1 MKSMSKTA
9 MAAAVAALMAVQAF
23 GLDGDRQTAERQ
35 QSKPAVAAKQPAQA
49 AGTVKREVVVSLA
62 DRKLALIE
70 NGKVVRIYR
79 VAVGKPSTPSPT
91 GTFTIERR
99 VVNPVYEHDG
109 RVIQPGPGNPVGN
122 RWMGL
127 NIRGYGIHGTNLPSS
142 IGKAASHGCIR
153 MGKADVEDLFSRVRV
168 GDMVELVNTRTEETA
183 QIFNDGPKPPVA
195 PAIVL
200 RANVEA
206 APTKTAPAAASD
218 AAGNTV
224 VNTAHGADLLLNV
237 LARTGA
243 ASVTASSLIG
253 AL

>member
-1 MKSMSKTA
+1 MKSVSEAA
-9 MAAAVAALMAVQAF
+9 MAVAIAALMTAQAF
-23 GLDGDRQTAERQ
+23 GLNGDRQVEAQ
-35 QSKPAVAAKQPAQA
+35 QSEPAAAQKQPAEA
-49 AGTVKREVVVSLA
+49 AGSVKREIVVSLT

-79 VAVGKPSTPSPT
+79 VAVGKTSTPSPV

-109 RVIQPGPGNPVGN
+109 RIIQPGPGNPVGN

-127 NIRGYGIHGTNLPSS
+127 SIRGYGIHGTNVPSS

-168 GDMVELVNTRTEETA
+168 GDTVELVNTRNEETA
-183 QIFNDGPKPPVA
+183 QIFDDAPKPP
-195 PAIVL
+195 
-200 RANVEA
+200 
-206 APTKTAPAAASD
+206 TAPAVVLRVKAEPAPAAT
-218 AAGNTV
+218 GNANSGV
-224 VNTAHGADLLLNV
+224 DLLLNV
-237 LARTGA
+237 LARAGA
-243 ASVTASSLIG
+243 ASASASSLIG